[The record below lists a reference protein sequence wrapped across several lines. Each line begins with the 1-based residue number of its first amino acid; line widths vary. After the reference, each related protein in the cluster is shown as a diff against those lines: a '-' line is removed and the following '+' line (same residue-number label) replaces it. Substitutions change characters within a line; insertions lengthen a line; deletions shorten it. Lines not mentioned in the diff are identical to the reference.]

1 MAPVRN
7 LLCIFQRLKRIGK
20 ECRHFFLRFHIILSA
35 FIAHPVFIGKLL
47 SRLQAQQN
55 IVGLFILRVSIMY
68 VVCRHQFNS
77 GFLRKP
83 KKLLIHDRLFRNS
96 MVLKFQKEIPLS
108 ENLLITKRCLSSFV
122 VKSSKQIFLNLSRKA
137 RAECNDSLVILL
149 QNLIIHPRF
158 IVVTLCKS
166 AGHDLHQ
173 IGVSRIIFGK
183 QHQMIVSVFIPPHRF
198 FIKAGTGSNIDLASQ
213 HRINPCSTRGTVE
226 FNDAEHHAVICDRSG
241 CHAKFFHSVHIFF
254 DLIGTVQQTVFCM
267 DM

>member
-173 IGVSRIIFGK
+173 IMVSQIIFRQK
-183 QHQMIVSVFIPPHRF
+183 HQMIITVIPASDSF
-198 FIKAGTGSNIDLASQ
+198 FIESRSRCNIDFASEDWL
-213 HRINPCSTRGTVE
+213 NPCCSCRTVKI
-226 FNDAEHHAVICDRSG
+226 DHTIHDTMIRDRHAVHPELFYPG
-241 CHAKFFHSVHIFF
+241 YTLF
-254 DLIGTVQQTVFCM
+254 DFI
-267 DM
+267 